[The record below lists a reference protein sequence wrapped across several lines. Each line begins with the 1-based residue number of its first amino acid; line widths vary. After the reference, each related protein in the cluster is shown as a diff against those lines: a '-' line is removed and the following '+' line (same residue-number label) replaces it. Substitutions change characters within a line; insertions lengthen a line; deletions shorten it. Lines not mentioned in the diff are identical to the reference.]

1 MLRYK
6 EIKLN
11 LKEMIC
17 NMNSGDRLPSR
28 TILAKRLDSSRATI
42 DKAIRE
48 LENEGFLES
57 RFGSGTYVARRL
69 EGVQVNVSN
78 WCLIVP
84 NITENIYLKLAS
96 SVECMAREWKVNIIL
111 CNSENCAEKQS
122 EYIRR
127 LIMAGV
133 DGFIIVP
140 VVMRTVGESIGL
152 YQSLIESKI
161 PFVFC
166 NRDVEGVHAPIVKSN
181 DFYGGYMATNHL
193 LDQGYRNIIFLAKQR
208 YRTSVERC
216 QGYISAL
223 QHRNVEISRKHILML
238 ENNTVEDCYHR
249 LTAFL
254 KSGMPVD
261 AVFCFNDD
269 IAREAMRAVEAMNL
283 RVSEDIGII
292 GYDNNEGLTGIKTPL
307 TTVAYR
313 TEDIGRLA
321 ARVLKKMIDKK
332 EQDTF
337 AYYLIEPS
345 IVVRESCLGKNNLK
359 ENHGKQTL

>member
-1 MLRYK
+1 MLRYR
-6 EIKLN
+6 EIKLA
-11 LKEMIC
+11 LKEMIGD
-17 NMNSGDRLPSR
+17 MNNGDRLPSR
-28 TILAKRLDSSRATI
+28 TVLAKRLDSSRATI
-42 DKAIRE
+42 DKAIQE
-48 LENEGFLES
+48 LEDEGFLES

-69 EGVQVNVSN
+69 EGVEANVKN

-84 NITENIYLKLAS
+84 NITENIYAKLAS
-96 SVECMAREWKVNIIL
+96 SVERVAREWNTNVIL
-111 CNSENCAEKQS
+111 CNSENSAEKQS
-122 EYIRR
+122 EYIKR
-127 LIMAGV
+127 LIMAGI

-140 VVMRTVGESIGL
+140 VVMRSVWESVGL
-152 YQSLIESKI
+152 YQSLIQSKI

-166 NRDVEGVHAPIVKSN
+166 NRDVEGVSAPIVKSN

-193 LDQGYRNIIFLAKQR
+193 LDRGYENIVFLARQR

-223 QHRNVEISRKHILML
+223 QHRKVEISRKHILML

-254 KSGMPVD
+254 KSRMPVD
-261 AVFCFNDD
+261 AVFCFNDA
-269 IAREAMRAVEAMNL
+269 IACEAMRAVEDMNL

-292 GYDNNEGLTGIKTPL
+292 GYDNNEGLTDIKTPL

-321 ARVLKKMIDKK
+321 AQVLKKMIDKK
-332 EQDTF
+332 EKDVF
-337 AYYLIEPS
+337 AYYLVEPS
-345 IVVRESCLGKNNLK
+345 IVVRESCLGKIN
-359 ENHGKQTL
+359 